1 MTKSNSSATHHT
13 WMHYEHPWYA
23 QLRKLDATITYEYPL
38 PPKHRLATTGV
49 KYTKCCTKC
58 RVTKLVREFHS
69 SKYSK
74 DGYRSWCK
82 TCNNADKDA
91 RWNRLSDAEY
101 LYKLAKARAKRLNRE
116 FTITVSDV
124 EAVNTDCCPLLRIP
138 IKRYYLSGKN
148 KQRYNDSKSLDRIDP
163 TKGYIPGNIRVISWR
178 ANNLLGV
185 GHTEQ
190 DLLNTTNGNQI

>member
-1 MTKSNSSATHHT
+1 M
-13 WMHYEHPWYA
+13 
-23 QLRKLDATITYEYPL
+23 
-38 PPKHRLATTGV
+38 

-58 RVTKLVREFHS
+58 FNIKPVTEFHS
-69 SKYSK
+69 CKRSK
-74 DGYRSWCK
+74 DGIRSWCK
-82 TCNNADKDA
+82 ICNNADKDA

-124 EAVNTDCCPLLRIP
+124 EAVDTNWCPLLNIP
-138 IKRYYLSGKN
+138 IKRYYLSDRN
-148 KQRYNDSKSLDRIDP
+148 KRRSNDSKSLDRIDP
-163 TKGYIPGNIRVISWR
+163 TKGYIPGNIRIISWQ
-178 ANNLLGV
+178 ANWFLGL